1 MTTANMTK
9 VNAYKIIDRE
19 QWLYYA
25 FGEEQK
31 DTAVVVS
38 KYGKKRAVESIDDE
52 PWEVG
57 DWVVL
62 WPIGTKS
69 IYKPDDFEKHFIHL
83 DGIRYE
89 TKLS

>member
-1 MTTANMTK
+1 MTK
-9 VNAYKIIDRE
+9 VNAYQIVERIE
-19 QWLYYA
+19 WMQFT
-25 FGEEQK
+25 FGEERQ
-31 DTAVVVS
+31 DTALVVS
-38 KYGKKRAVESIDDE
+38 KEGKKRAVESIDDE

-69 IYKPDDFEKHFIHL
+69 IYKPDYFEKHFIHM

>member
-1 MTTANMTK
+1 MIKANMTK

-62 WPIGTKS
+62 WPVGTKS
-69 IYKPDDFEKHFIHL
+69 VYKPDDFEKHFIHIS
-83 DGIRYE
+83 GIKYE
-89 TKLS
+89 TKLT

>member
-1 MTTANMTK
+1 MTK
-9 VNAYKIIDRE
+9 VNAYQIVERIE
-19 QWLYYA
+19 WMQFT
-25 FGEEQK
+25 FGEERQ
-31 DTAVVVS
+31 DTALVVS
-38 KYGKKRAVESIDDE
+38 KEGKKRAVESIDDE

-69 IYKPDDFEKHFIHL
+69 VYTPDYFEKNFIHL

>member
-1 MTTANMTK
+1 MTK
-9 VNAYKIIDRE
+9 VNAYQIVERIE
-19 QWLYYA
+19 WMQFT
-25 FGEEQK
+25 FGEERQY
-31 DTAVVVS
+31 TALVVS
-38 KYGKKRAVESIDDE
+38 KEGKKRAVESIDDE

-69 IYKPDDFEKHFIHL
+69 VYKPDYFEKNFIHL

>member
-1 MTTANMTK
+1 MTK

-19 QWLYYA
+19 QWLFYA
-25 FGEEQK
+25 FGEEQI
-31 DTAVVVS
+31 DTAVVIS
-38 KYGKKRAVESIDDE
+38 KHGKKRAVESIDDE

-62 WPIGTKS
+62 WPSGYKTVH
-69 IYKPDDFEKHFIHL
+69 KPDYFESHFVPMG
-83 DGIRYE
+83 GIRYE